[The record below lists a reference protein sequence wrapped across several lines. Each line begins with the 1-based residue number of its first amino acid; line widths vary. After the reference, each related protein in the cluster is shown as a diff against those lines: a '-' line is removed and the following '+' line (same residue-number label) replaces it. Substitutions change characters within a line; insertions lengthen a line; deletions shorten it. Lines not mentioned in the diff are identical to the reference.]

1 MKITENEQIE
11 NEQIENA
18 KNRLGIMGVHVS
30 PVKKGRKCVNK
41 KTRMYS
47 KNVTFQGSPEYLEN
61 LRLRLNEKNRVG

>member
-1 MKITENEQIE
+1 MVDNETLENEQIE
-11 NEQIENA
+11 LS
-18 KNRLGIMGVHVS
+18 KSRLGIMGVHVS

-61 LRLRLNEKNRVG
+61 LRLRMNEKNRVG